1 VDGQI
6 NQPSWLGFAIGAV
19 LLIVFAGVR
28 LLRAGNVRPLKLENL
43 WMVPALYLAVATVM
57 FIQLPPDRKVW
68 VACALAL
75 AIGAA
80 IGWQRGRMLHISV
93 DPRTHVLNQKA
104 SPALMLFLVALI
116 AVRLVGRTLLLN
128 DATISPAMLTDPLLA
143 LVFAMLSA
151 QRLEIYSRG
160 KRLLEDARA

>member
-1 VDGQI
+1 MEGQI

-28 LLRAGNVRPLKLENL
+28 LLRAGNVRPLKLKNL
-43 WMVPALYLAVATVM
+43 WMVPTLYLAVAIVM
-57 FIQLPPDRKVW
+57 FIQLPPDGMVW
-68 VACALAL
+68 LACALAV

-104 SPALMLFLVALI
+104 SPALMLLLVALI
-116 AVRLVGRTLLLN
+116 AVRLVSRTLLLN

-143 LVFAMLSA
+143 LLFAMLSA